1 MFSGKTTELIRRV
14 KRYEVANKSCIMVK
28 YSKDD
33 RYSSESISTHDRQV
47 TKALASLKLN
57 DVRDD
62 VLRYGVIGIDE
73 AQFFPDVVPFCEEL
87 ANAGKIVIVA
97 ALDGTFQRKPF
108 GSILDLV
115 PLSESVIKLKAVCM
129 NCFQDAAFSKRIGSE
144 TQVEVIGGADKYM
157 AVCRECYLQ
166 GTDGRTPWKLP
177 ADGQM
182 ERRGLF
188 FDSPTKLS

>member
-1 MFSGKTTELIRRV
+1 
-14 KRYEVANKSCIMVK
+14 
-28 YSKDD
+28 
-33 RYSSESISTHDRQV
+33 
-47 TKALASLKLN
+47 
-57 DVRDD
+57 
-62 VLRYGVIGIDE
+62 
-73 AQFFPDVVPFCEEL
+73 
-87 ANAGKIVIVA
+87 
-97 ALDGTFQRKPF
+97 
-108 GSILDLV
+108 
-115 PLSESVIKLKAVCM
+115 M